1 MNIRELFL
9 GLVKDC
15 ESVISCRMSP
25 KQKADLV
32 NFMKQYNRD
41 KVVLAVGDG
50 ANDVSMITQSHVGV
64 GISGMEGGQAV
75 SASDY
80 SISEF

>member
-1 MNIRELFL
+1 MQNVNIRELFL

-32 NFMKQYNRD
+32 NFMKQYD
-41 KVVLAVGDG
+41 SKKVVLAVGDG
-50 ANDVSMITQSHVGV
+50 ANDVSMITQ
-64 GISGMEGGQAV
+64 A
-75 SASDY
+75 
-80 SISEF
+80 

>member
-41 KVVLAVGDG
+41 KIVLAVGDG